1 MAKKTNNAIENSI
14 NFEEGYKEFNINGDK
29 NRIIRFNPA
38 DYSIIERA
46 VQAKKTILNSV
57 NELKIIEDDDESI
70 AEAMKKAN
78 EIVKENINY
87 IFGADVADIVFGVQ
101 SPLSEVGGETLV
113 EKFLDAVTPIITN
126 AIEENKK
133 KKATKVSKYTERYHK

>member
-1 MAKKTNNAIENSI
+1 MAKKINNVTENSI

-38 DYSIIERA
+38 DWSIMERA
-46 VQAKKTILNSV
+46 VKAKRNILSSL
-57 NELKIIEDDDESI
+57 ETLKLDGDDEVI
-70 AEAMKKAN
+70 AEAFENAN
-78 EIVKENINY
+78 KIVKENINY

-101 SPLSEVGGETLV
+101 SPLSDVGGVTLA
-113 EKFLDAVTPIITN
+113 ERFLNAVTPIISS

-133 KKATKVSKYTERYHK
+133 KSETKVSKYTERYHK